1 MKLLKS
7 QWPCILFGIC
17 AFVLAI
23 INLIQGDNLM
33 AVAWTLSFVVWFVI
47 ANINYNEERITALEK
62 EVEELK
68 NRAITDMGMSRVD
81 YNHERIEALE
91 FKAKKYDALA
101 EEVKAMRELQQTY
114 EKLYEQRFKNL
125 EG

>member
-33 AVAWTLSFVVWFVI
+33 AVAWTLSFVVWFVM
-47 ANINYNEERITALEK
+47 ANINYNEERIKALEK
-62 EVEELK
+62 EVEQLK
-68 NRAITDMGMSRVD
+68 NHAITDVIETEP
-81 YNHERIEALE
+81 NHYTCMRKLGPD
-91 FKAKKYDALA
+91 KDKK
-101 EEVKAMRELQQTY
+101 
-114 EKLYEQRFKNL
+114 
-125 EG
+125 